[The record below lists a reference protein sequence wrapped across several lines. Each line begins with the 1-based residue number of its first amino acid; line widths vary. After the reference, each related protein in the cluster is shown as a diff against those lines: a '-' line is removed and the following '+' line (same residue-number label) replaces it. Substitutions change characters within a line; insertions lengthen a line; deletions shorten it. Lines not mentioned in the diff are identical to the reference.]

1 MLQASYLRGGGQQG
15 AWVRASRLRPF
26 STHWG
31 SVRLD
36 TGSIGGLEPA
46 VSLTVAHGPWGL
58 PVPGLFPPFTAAA
71 AALLLQ
77 EAAAMPMPAMSFK
90 DLGLAACK

>member
-15 AWVRASRLRPF
+15 ARVRASRLRPF

-36 TGSIGGLEPA
+36 TGSIGGLKPA

-71 AALLLQ
+71 LLLQ
-77 EAAAMPMPAMSFK
+77 EAAAMPMPMPAMSFK